1 VTVLQPI
8 IRVVL
13 TGSECT
19 GKTILARALALHY
32 ATVWVPEFSRIVAES
47 KGAPL
52 SEDDVAPIANA
63 HLASEDEAARGARR
77 ILVLDT
83 DLLSTVVYAR
93 HYYGSCPDWVARES
107 IARTAQLY
115 LLCGIDVPWSGDGV
129 RDRGGEREL
138 MQSLFRQELE
148 ARGARFE
155 ILEGSIQQRLEAAVR
170 AVDSLPRS
178 HTKLVMSDE

>member
-1 VTVLQPI
+1 VTVSQPI

-19 GKTILARALALHY
+19 GKTTLARALASHY
-32 ATVWVPEFSRIVAES
+32 GTIWVPEFSRIYAET

-52 SEDDVAPIANA
+52 TADDVAPIANA
-63 HLASEDEAARGARR
+63 HMASEDEAARGARR

-93 HYYGSCPDWVARES
+93 HYYGSCPDWVVRES
-107 IARTAQLY
+107 IAWTAGLY

-178 HTKLVMSDE
+178 HKS

>member
-1 VTVLQPI
+1 VTLLQPI

-19 GKTILARALALHY
+19 GKTILARPLAIHY
-32 ATVWVPEFSRIVAES
+32 ATFWVPEFSRIYAET
-47 KGAPL
+47 KGGPL
-52 SEDDVAPIANA
+52 TADDVAPIAKA
-63 HLASEDEAARGARR
+63 QLASEDEAARGARR

-93 HYYGSCPDWVARES
+93 HYYGSCPDWVVRES
-107 IARTAQLY
+107 IARTAELY
-115 LLCGIDVPWSGDGV
+115 LLCGIDVPWSSDGV

-138 MQSLFRQELE
+138 MQSLLRQELE

-155 ILEGSIQQRLEAAVR
+155 ILEGSFQQRLEAAVR
-170 AVDSLPRS
+170 AVDSL
-178 HTKLVMSDE
+178 LGV